1 MTTPSAEMPFLEHL
15 EELRHR
21 LIWSAGTLLVCL
33 LVALTLV
40 MRPSV
45 DVIGILAAPVLPF
58 LPDQKLIVTHPLDPF
73 TISLKVAFGIG
84 LTAALPVIG
93 YHLWSFLAPA
103 LHPHEKRLVVP
114 VLLGATGLFALGMF
128 LGWRFALPI
137 MFEMLVGMQSA
148 SLQPMFAAAEVFGF
162 MLSTCLAFGVVFQ
175 LPIVVLALTALGL
188 VTPRAMM
195 KYRRHALAGSVV
207 VSAVVTPGDLL
218 LMTALMALPLY
229 ALYEISIVVSWV
241 VHRSRQR
248 RLAREE
254 AIGGTVG

>member
-1 MTTPSAEMPFLEHL
+1 
-15 EELRHR
+15 
-21 LIWSAGTLLVCL
+21 
-33 LVALTLV
+33 
-40 MRPSV
+40 
-45 DVIGILAAPVLPF
+45 
-58 LPDQKLIVTHPLDPF
+58 
-73 TISLKVAFGIG
+73 
-84 LTAALPVIG
+84 
-93 YHLWSFLAPA
+93 
-103 LHPHEKRLVVP
+103 
-114 VLLGATGLFALGMF
+114 
-128 LGWRFALPI
+128 
-137 MFEMLVGMQSA
+137 
-148 SLQPMFAAAEVFGF
+148 

-229 ALYEISIVVSWV
+229 ALYEISIVVSWG